1 MIDKDLLKR
10 AVVGIEK
17 YSQGHCAVAH
27 ILIELECDYQATA
40 SISYLISKTG
50 LTKPTVY
57 SALSMLQKDN
67 LITKSKDFVNTYIFD
82 RTRVERLID
91 QYLKKSSIPDV

>member
-1 MIDKDLLKR
+1 MDKDLLKK

-17 YSQGHCAVAH
+17 YSQGHCLVAN
-27 ILIELECDYQATA
+27 ILIELEYEYQATA
-40 SISYLISKTG
+40 SIPYLISKTG

-57 SALSMLQKDN
+57 SALSMLQKDQ

-82 RTRVERLID
+82 RTRVEKLID
-91 QYLKKSSIPDV
+91 QYLKKISIPDA